1 MGHCKLTA
9 VCDSLA
15 SVGAIATPACS
26 VATKGHAGGMLRRPP
41 SATPPSTTVPEN
53 VLPELQALEKILEQ
67 GGANL
72 QVRVVREV
80 RVASGASFPIYSIGI
95 GNPSPDIP
103 AVGFFGGVHGL
114 ERIGAEVVIAY
125 LQNIVMRL
133 RWDTTLH
140 QQLEHVR
147 LVFMPIVNPGG
158 MWAATR
164 ANPNGVD
171 LMRNAPVEALDRV
184 PFLMGG
190 QRLSAGLPWYRG
202 HFGEPMEVESQAL
215 CEVVRT
221 ELLPR
226 PFSIALDCHSGF
238 GVRDR
243 LWFPFAHTRKPIAHL
258 NELHALKDIFLQAH
272 SNHQYIIEP
281 QSAQYLAHG
290 DLWDYLYLQ
299 ACENTERIFLP
310 LTLEMGSWIWI
321 KKNPR
326 QLFSRLGIFN
336 PLIDHRQQRVLR
348 RHLALLDFLSRA
360 ACSHLRWVPSK
371 ENYEQRRANAL
382 AEWY

>member
-1 MGHCKLTA
+1 
-9 VCDSLA
+9 
-15 SVGAIATPACS
+15 
-26 VATKGHAGGMLRRPP
+26 MLRRPP
-41 SATPPSTTVPEN
+41 SATPAATSVPKN
-53 VLPELQALEKILEQ
+53 DLPELRALEKIIEQ
-67 GGANL
+67 GGPHL

-80 RVASGASFPIYSIGI
+80 SVASGRRFPIYSIGI
-95 GNPSPDIP
+95 GNPAPHLP

-133 RWDTTLH
+133 RWDTTLR
-140 QQLEHVR
+140 QQLDHVR

-190 QRLSAGLPWYRG
+190 QRLGPGLPWYRG
-202 HFGEPMEVESQAL
+202 PFGEPMEIESQAL

-243 LWFPFAHTRKPIAHL
+243 LWFPFAHTRKPISHL
-258 NELHALKDIFLQAH
+258 NELHALKEIFLQAH
-272 SNHQYIIEP
+272 SHHQYIIEP

-299 ACENTERIFLP
+299 SGAHPERIFLP

-326 QLFSRLGIFN
+326 QLFSRMGIFN
-336 PLIDHRQQRVLR
+336 PLVDHRQQRVLR
-348 RHLALLDFLSRA
+348 RHLALFIFLTHA
-360 ACSHLRWVPSK
+360 ACSHYRWLPDA
-371 ENYEQRRANAL
+371 EHYEQRRAHAL

>member
-1 MGHCKLTA
+1 M
-9 VCDSLA
+9 
-15 SVGAIATPACS
+15 PQN
-26 VATKGHAGGMLRRPP
+26 
-41 SATPPSTTVPEN
+41 VP
-53 VLPELQALEKILEQ
+53 PELLALEKTIEQ
-67 GGANL
+67 GAADL

-80 RVASGASFPIYSIGI
+80 RMASGQSFPIYSIGI
-95 GNPSPDIP
+95 GNPDPDIP

-114 ERIGAEVVIAY
+114 ERIGAEVVMAF
-125 LQNIVMRL
+125 LQSIVMRL

-140 QQLEHVR
+140 RQLEHVR

-190 QRLSAGLPWYRG
+190 QRLSAGLPWFRG
-202 HFGEPMEVESQAL
+202 HHGGPMETESQAL

-226 PFSIALDCHSGF
+226 PFSLALDCHSGF

-258 NELHALKDIFLQAH
+258 SELHALKSIFLQAH
-272 SNHQYIIEP
+272 SHHPYIIEP

-299 ACENTERIFLP
+299 ACENTERVFLP

-326 QLFSRLGIFN
+326 QLFSRRGIFN

-348 RHLALLDFLSRA
+348 RHLSLLDFLARA
-360 ACSHLRWVPSK
+360 ACSHRRWVPGK
-371 ENYEQRRANAL
+371 EDSAQQRAHAL
-382 AEWY
+382 AEWYGAP